1 MVQSVLQQTAL
12 QSHLAAQ
19 SVLGPK
25 QARWKR
31 ILAADLLLTALI
43 DAFSILT
50 IFLLMSFS
58 STGEIIFIN
67 KGMELPKAAKAET
80 LERNPVVKIDE
91 NQIYLESR
99 AVGNGDAL
107 FQALL
112 ELRKKFTAE
121 RPQEE
126 FSPIVTV
133 QADRRIKYSFLNQV
147 VVACA
152 QAGFSDIRFAVLMK

>member
-1 MVQSVLQQTAL
+1 MVQSIIEQTAL
-12 QSHLAAQ
+12 QSQLQ
-19 SVLGPK
+19 SNSVLGPK
-25 QARWKR
+25 QSRWKR

-43 DAFSILT
+43 DAFSILV

-67 KGMELPKAAKAET
+67 KGMELPKSTKADE
-80 LERNPVVKIDE
+80 LERNPIVKIEE
-91 NQIYLESR
+91 NQIYLESK
-99 AVGNGDAL
+99 AVGNGDSL

-112 ELRKKFTAE
+112 EMRKKFTAE
-121 RPQEE
+121 RPKEE
-126 FSPIVTV
+126 FSPVVTV
-133 QADRRIKYSFLNQV
+133 QADRRIKYEFLNQV